1 MFREAESLS
10 MSILKLDA
18 RLGALEDIKTLLRIS
33 QVPGGKLI
41 SIETGLIYMTSWVPR
56 AWRY

>member
-1 MFREAESLS
+1 

-41 SIETGLIYMTSWVPR
+41 SIETGFICMTSWVPR